1 LEDFSKS
8 KQLAAARPLV
18 QDLVQVVLG
27 QFSPAYHPKNP
38 WMIFTKFKQKFC
50 FPNLFFSLHCNA
62 SIDLGGLQYRIQIFG
77 KKTSSKLSH
86 VGGYPLKPLR
96 IVVPKV
102 LV

>member
-1 LEDFSKS
+1 
-8 KQLAAARPLV
+8 
-18 QDLVQVVLG
+18 
-27 QFSPAYHPKNP
+27 
-38 WMIFTKFKQKFC
+38 MIFTKFKQKFC
-50 FPNLFFSLHCNA
+50 FPNLFFSLNSDA
-62 SIDLGGLQYRIQIFG
+62 SIDLVGLQDGIQIFW